1 MTEIQKKLYSM
12 ATRLSSKIE
21 NAYGGTECVD
31 TTCFIAPVI
40 EKAYEMGFKDGTES
54 VKSADTERID
64 HEI

>member
-1 MTEIQKKLYSM
+1 MTETQKKLYSM

-40 EKAYEMGFKDGTES
+40 EKVYEMGFKDGTES
-54 VKSADTERID
+54 AKSADMGRTD
-64 HEI
+64 NEI